1 MPGPSLF
8 ALRRQLLAIVV
19 VGLVAVL
26 AALVGPA
33 TAAPKANR
41 FDQINAVSDLPGVA
55 PILDPLLV
63 NPWGL
68 ALSPTSP
75 VWAANNVT
83 GTATLY
89 RGGGGSTPFAK
100 VALEVTVTNGSPTGQ
115 VFNGTTSFQVPTPL
129 GPRSA
134 PFIFDSQAG
143 DITGWNPANGTTAVV
158 AAHSDDAIYT
168 GLALLQTPSGP
179 FLLAA
184 DFHHGRIDVFDGNW
198 NRVSVGSAFTDPD
211 LPSGY
216 APFNVAVVGSSVY
229 VSYAKQDA
237 DGEEEIAG
245 HNLGFVDKFT
255 DFGQAVQRIAS
266 RGNLNAPWGMAIAP
280 PSFGKFAGA
289 LLVGNFG
296 DGKIGAYADNGDFL
310 GFLRDGSNDVLSI
323 DGLWALLPGTAASGG
338 TDAVWFSAGPD
349 EETHGL
355 LGIIRPAGQ
364 RRRLRAAF
372 VSGSRSCAPP
382 RSVGGAQSR

>member
-1 MPGPSLF
+1 MLGPSLF
-8 ALRRQLLAIVV
+8 ALGKQLRAIVV

-33 TAAPKANR
+33 TAAPTANR

-75 VWAANNVT
+75 LWVANNGT
-83 GTATLY
+83 GTSTLY
-89 RGGGGSTPFAK
+89 RGDGGGTPFAK
-100 VALEVTVTNGSPTGQ
+100 AALEVTVTNGAATGQ

-129 GPRSA
+129 GLRPA
-134 PFIFDSQAG
+134 VFIFDSQTG

-168 GLALLQTPSGP
+168 GLALLQTPSGGP

-184 DFHHGRIDVFDGNW
+184 DFRHARIDVFDGNW
-198 NRVSVGSAFTDPD
+198 NRVNVGSAFTDPA
-211 LPSGY
+211 LPAGY
-216 APFNVAVVGSSVY
+216 APFNVQVLGGAVY
-229 VSYAKQDA
+229 VAYALQGE
-237 DGEEEIAG
+237 DGEEEVAG
-245 HNLGFVDKFT
+245 HNLGFVDKYT
-255 DFGQAVQRIAS
+255 DFGQTVQRIAS
-266 RGNLNAPWGMAIAP
+266 RGNLNAPWGLAIAP
-280 PSFGKFAGA
+280 GSFGKYAGA

-296 DGKIGAYADNGDFL
+296 DGKIGAYADSGDFL
-310 GFLRDGSNDVLSI
+310 GFLRDRNNDILSI

-338 TDAVWFSAGPD
+338 TNAVWFSAGPD

-355 LGIIRPAGQ
+355 VGIIRPAG
-364 RRRLRAAF
+364 
-372 VSGSRSCAPP
+372 
-382 RSVGGAQSR
+382 